1 MNEMKLYKFQKTA
14 VYALAQMLKD
24 YKGAILRADEGLGK
38 TYMAAELAKGKRAM
52 WIGPAGSL
60 KDVKKKVDAYDPDN
74 TIEFV
79 SYHGF
84 GNIDKI
90 PAKQLRLTNFFIFD
104 EAHMLRNYS
113 ASWTQRFVR
122 ITTHGK
128 RFLFTTATPA
138 IRSPKD
144 FVYILRKTG
153 VYGDISTT
161 AWYQRY
167 FDAKPSKFGDF
178 LEFGAFQNKE
188 DFAAHML
195 KVSYDITQEQAD
207 RDMPPAAIEIKMLP
221 GEFRVPKDI
230 TGETRARVD
239 AGLLKSSNAV
249 DYIRSTGR
257 RALILTHFHGCAEI
271 VAKKLGTN
279 PALTPATV
287 RKHIED
293 FRTGH
298 RDYIVT
304 TIGLTNSSYDL
315 NECDQVYFVESSYS
329 FMTDR
334 QSMRRCLRL
343 GKRTTLQVTYFA
355 LEGERPLLTS
365 LKRKYLDSLK
375 REKRFEISPSSLA
388 RLEVCPGS
396 KYFKVEEDDT
406 PNGAATIGTLHH
418 EAAERLIRNKGIA
431 IAPILDNTIQGY
443 VEEARQLKDRLGMHG
458 VEDCL
463 AAPQIHAGFG
473 GTVDF
478 WAYDEQKRHLIV
490 IDYKN
495 GRWKVD
501 AVGNRQL
508 QAYALLICIAKGLDP
523 KNIHTVIWQRG
534 QRREATYTRE
544 EFARVRQQI
553 EHIIEVVDH
562 AKNEPEKWLGEHC
575 DTRFCPARYIHQRQG
590 ESINE

>member
-1 MNEMKLYKFQKTA
+1 MKLYKFQQTA
-14 VYALAQMLKD
+14 VNAVAQMLKE

-38 TYMAAELAKGKRAM
+38 TYMAAELAKGKRAL

-153 VYGDISTT
+153 VYGDMSTT
-161 AWYQRY
+161 KWYQRY

-178 LEFGAFQNKE
+178 LEFGAFQNKD

-207 RDMPPAAIEIKMLP
+207 RDMPPAVITIKRLP

-239 AGLLKSSNAV
+239 AGLLKSANAV
-249 DYIRSTGR
+249 DSIRSADR
-257 RALILTHFHGCAEI
+257 RALVLTHFHGCAEI

-279 PALTPATV
+279 PALTPTTV
-287 RKHIED
+287 RKHIEE
-293 FRTGH
+293 FKRGS
-298 RDYIVT
+298 RKYIVS

-315 NECDQVYFVESSYS
+315 NECDRVYFVESSYS

-343 GKRTTLQVTYFA
+343 GKRTTLEVVYFA
-355 LEGERPLLTS
+355 LDGERPLLTS

-375 REKRFEISPSSLA
+375 RQPRYPISPSALA

-396 KYFKVEEDDT
+396 KYFKKPEEGN
-406 PNGAATIGTLHH
+406 NGAATIGTLHH
-418 EAAERLIRNKGIA
+418 EAAERLIRNPRIA
-431 IAPILDNTIQGY
+431 ISPILDNTIQGY
-443 VEEARQLKDRLGMHG
+443 VKEARQLQDRLGMSG
-458 VEDCL
+458 VEDRFV
-463 AAPQIHAGFG
+463 APEVHAEFG

-478 WAYDEQKRHLIV
+478 WAYDEQKRHLTI

-495 GRWKVD
+495 GRWQVD

-508 QAYALLICIAKGLDP
+508 QAYALLVCKARKLDP
-523 KNIHTVIWQRG
+523 KIIHTVIWQRG
-534 QRREATYTRE
+534 KRREAVYTQS
-544 EFARVRQQI
+544 EFARVEEQI
-553 EHIIEVVDH
+553 KHIIEIVEH
-562 AKNEPEKWLGEHC
+562 AKDEPEKWLGEHC
-575 DTRFCPARYIHQRQG
+575 DTKFCPAKYIHQRQG
-590 ESINE
+590 ESLE